1 MQRKVWNGKA
11 VASAACLML
20 VCSTV
25 VFAQTYGADIKAV
38 AVNLYTWMRAMGG
51 AMMAIG
57 LGWCGMKIT
66 VQHDTEHLKTPILV
80 TAGGLITLLAPSI
93 VALLQGLTSGAA
105 QTIN

>member
-1 MQRKVWNGKA
+1 MNYKLNWNA
-11 VASAACLML
+11 VTCAVCLML

-25 VFAQTYGADIKAV
+25 VFAQTYGADIKTV

-66 VQHDTEHLKTPILV
+66 VQHDTENLKTPILV
-80 TAGGLITLLAPSI
+80 TVGGLITLLAPSI
-93 VALLQGLTSGAA
+93 VALLQGLTSGAT
-105 QTIN
+105 QTIS